1 MNEFYQQQAK
11 RKLNFNEIS
20 GEVDA
25 IISSIRK
32 DKDSALLS
40 YTNEFDNNQL
50 SQEDL
55 KLDKSM
61 LSKSTENISKE
72 LLSSLKYAHDRIL
85 AYHKK
90 LKPENLSYTDQID
103 IKIEQIWTPVES
115 VGVRGK
121 NCQYSIPCLWSFF
134 SHSLASLPNV
144 PHTLPPGKHEGCIS
158 TPKDFFVRTVW
169 IGIF

>member
-1 MNEFYQQQAK
+1 MKKIFNINDVKSMDEFYRQQAN

-25 IISSIRK
+25 IISSIKK

-55 KLDKSM
+55 KLDKNM

-103 IKIEQIWTPVES
+103 IQNRAKMDTS
-115 VGVRGK
+115 RVGWCLCTRWEGNISK
-121 NCQYSIPCLWSFF
+121 QCSYECYTGTSCGCQAYCNGNTINEWHP
-134 SHSLASLPNV
+134 
-144 PHTLPPGKHEGCIS
+144 
-158 TPKDFFVRTVW
+158 
-169 IGIF
+169 

>member
-1 MNEFYQQQAK
+1 MKKIFNINDVKSMDEFYRQQAN

-25 IISSIRK
+25 IISSIKK

-50 SQEDL
+50 SQGDL
-55 KLDKSM
+55 KLDKNM

-90 LKPENLSYTDQID
+90 LKPENLSYTDQIN
-103 IKIEQIWTPVES
+103 IKIEQRWTPVES
-115 VGVRGK
+115 VGVYVPGGK
-121 NCQYSIPCLWSFF
+121 AIYPSSVLMNVIPALV
-134 SHSLASLPNV
+134 AGV
-144 PHTLPPGKHEGCIS
+144 RRIVMV
-158 TPKDFFVRTVW
+158 TPSMN
-169 IGIF
+169 GILNIY

>member
-1 MNEFYQQQAK
+1 MKKIFNINDVKSMDEFYRQQAN

-25 IISSIRK
+25 IISSIKK

-55 KLDKSM
+55 KLDKYM

-72 LLSSLKYAHDRIL
+72 LLSSLKYAHDRI
-85 AYHKK
+85 
-90 LKPENLSYTDQID
+90 P
-103 IKIEQIWTPVES
+103 
-115 VGVRGK
+115 
-121 NCQYSIPCLWSFF
+121 CIP
-134 SHSLASLPNV
+134 
-144 PHTLPPGKHEGCIS
+144 
-158 TPKDFFVRTVW
+158 
-169 IGIF
+169 